1 MGKEM
6 VGVPTMRGM
15 GSSFADFGLGA
26 LGGLIFILAYKI
38 FGALGVLAAP
48 LIAGSMIKGSR
59 GSTIA
64 TMAGFM
70 ILAMG
75 GLAMGTGGG
84 AGGNEEVI

>member
-1 MGKEM
+1 
-6 VGVPTMRGM
+6 MRGM